1 MTVVLVSSRTKSLR
15 GSRTCC
21 AVPTTTSSASGACAR
36 LHCFVGKSGLLVKRW
51 EVGVPSLALH
61 TVDHGVTPPTGT
73 PAARTRSACKGDA
86 SNACARCRW
95 VIATMAAVA
104 AAAAVVFVVT
114 RPLQAA
120 VEKEKRKVPTSE
132 FTHSLICF
140 HPFIHCTLQCFAA
153 PSFTSCAADSVTT
166 AAAGSVGSGGS

>member
-1 MTVVLVSSRTKSLR
+1 
-15 GSRTCC
+15 
-21 AVPTTTSSASGACAR
+21 
-36 LHCFVGKSGLLVKRW
+36 
-51 EVGVPSLALH
+51 
-61 TVDHGVTPPTGT
+61 
-73 PAARTRSACKGDA
+73 
-86 SNACARCRW
+86 
-95 VIATMAAVA
+95 MAAVA

-166 AAAGSVGSGGS
+166 AAAGSVGSGGSWRCSAQRYWRAQAGGSNVAIGKRCGGGHVDALVWWMAAVLSQTSAVGFWYWAVQLRNKLKAAVVANLQQQQQQQQL